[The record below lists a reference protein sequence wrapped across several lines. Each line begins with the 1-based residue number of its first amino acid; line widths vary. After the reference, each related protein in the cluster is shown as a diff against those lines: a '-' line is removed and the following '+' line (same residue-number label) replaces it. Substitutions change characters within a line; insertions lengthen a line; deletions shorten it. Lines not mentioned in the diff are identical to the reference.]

1 MVELD
6 YTYPLFRPPSEANS
20 LILQITSGCSHNQ
33 CLFCAMYKTKSFM
46 RKPLDKTLFELD
58 NLKNHSVQALRVFL
72 ADGDSMGVPTEN
84 LITILSKIKESVYG
98 VRRISAYATA
108 LNILEKSDEEL
119 KSLNENG
126 LDLLYLGLESG
137 SDKVLD
143 LMRKGSTAQQ
153 NVEAVLKAKK
163 AGFTVSVMV
172 ILGLGG
178 QELWLEHAV
187 ETGRIVSLMQPQFLA
202 ALTLMLAPG
211 TPLLKN
217 IDKGEFKLLDA
228 NEILME
234 QKKMLEHIKG
244 ERIVFRSTHASNY
257 VALKGILD
265 RDKDRLIKQINRAIE
280 NHDFRPDFLRGL

>member
-265 RDKDRLIKQINRAIE
+265 RDTDRLIEQIDRAIE